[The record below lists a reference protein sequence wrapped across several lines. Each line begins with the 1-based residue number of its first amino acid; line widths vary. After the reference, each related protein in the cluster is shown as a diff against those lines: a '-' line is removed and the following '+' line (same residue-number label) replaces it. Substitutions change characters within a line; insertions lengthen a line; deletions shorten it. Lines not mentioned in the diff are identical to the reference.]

1 MVSSPVDG
9 CLGLKP
15 GIVLEKLMIMRT
27 CSIDSK
33 VGSRLAAVWRFGCCG
48 LALALAPGVWAAAD
62 HPAPSAGPAV
72 WTLDNAASI
81 GGHQPTVLGAPR
93 FVDAGV
99 GPAACFNGKDDGL
112 IFPVNPI
119 AGWAQFTIEVLFRPD
134 ADGTEAQRFMHIE
147 DERQSRALIEIRVTP
162 EGQWSLDT
170 FLLSG
175 ENGLPL
181 LDRAILHPAGR
192 WYWVALV
199 YDGKKEAHF
208 VDGIKEM
215 EGEVAFAPMTQG
227 QTSLGV
233 RLNRVF
239 WFKGGI
245 REVRFSPTALGPAQ
259 LQRPPPAN

>member
-1 MVSSPVDG
+1 MHTSS
-9 CLGLKP
+9 
-15 GIVLEKLMIMRT
+15 IASESM
-27 CSIDSK
+27 
-33 VGSRLAAVWRFGCCG
+33 SRLAGVWRLVGCG
-48 LALALAPGVWAAAD
+48 LAFALPSGIWATTD
-62 HPAPSAGPAV
+62 QVPPPARPLV
-72 WTLDNAASI
+72 WTLDRAASI
-81 GGHQPTVLGAPR
+81 GGLQPTVLGAPR

-147 DERQSRALIEIRVTP
+147 DERQSRALIEIRLTP

-181 LDRAILHPAGR
+181 LDRAKLHPAGR

-245 REVRFSPTALGPAQ
+245 REVRFSPTALGPTER
-259 LQRPPPAN
+259 QRPPKSD

>member
-1 MVSSPVDG
+1 
-9 CLGLKP
+9 
-15 GIVLEKLMIMRT
+15 MRT
-27 CSIDSK
+27 CSIASETA
-33 VGSRLAAVWRFGCCG
+33 SCLASVWRLVGCS
-48 LALALAPGVWAAAD
+48 LALALPPGVRAAAD
-62 HPAPSAGPAV
+62 QPAPPARPVV
-72 WTLDNAASI
+72 WTLDHAALI
-81 GGHQPTVLGAPR
+81 GGLQPTVLGAPR

-134 ADGTEAQRFMHIE
+134 ADGAEAQRFMHIE
-147 DERQSRALIEIRVTP
+147 DERESRALIEIRLTP

-181 LDRAILHPAGR
+181 LDRAKLHPAGR
-192 WYWVALV
+192 WTWVALV

-208 VDGIKEM
+208 VDGTKEM
-215 EGEVAFAPMTQG
+215 EGEVAFAPMTKG

-245 REVRFSPTALGPAQ
+245 REVRFSPTALSPAQ
-259 LQRPPPAN
+259 LQRPPTAN

>member
-1 MVSSPVDG
+1 
-9 CLGLKP
+9 
-15 GIVLEKLMIMRT
+15 MRMR
-27 CSIDSK
+27 SITSK
-33 VGSRLAAVWRFGCCG
+33 SAKHLADIGRFGCCA
-48 LALALAPGVWAAAD
+48 LALALLPGVWAAAD
-62 HPAPSAGPAV
+62 SPASPTRHVV

-81 GGHQPTVLGAPR
+81 GGLQPTVLGAPR

-134 ADGTEAQRFMHIE
+134 ADGAEAQRFMHIE
-147 DERQSRALIEIRVTP
+147 DARQSRALIEIRLTP

-181 LDRAILHPAGR
+181 LDRAKLHPAGR
-192 WYWVALV
+192 WTWVALV

-208 VDGIKEM
+208 VDGTKEM
-215 EGEVAFAPMTQG
+215 EGEVAFAPMTKG

-245 REVRFSPTALGPAQ
+245 REVRFSPTALGPTER
-259 LQRPPPAN
+259 QRPPKSD